1 MATLKS
7 FFLGPKGP
15 YGTRSGVG
23 GIGGMLIPGGAGLA
37 GGGAGVTG
45 GAGAGGYGGQGAMQS
60 ILGGGGG
67 FMQSLFGR
75 LFGAKGPEW
84 AAFNKRKKEHEYN
97 TEIARII
104 AGTGDRGYGLSK
116 FDKRLKAYD
125 HLDKMTDAEARD
137 ARRQNL
143 SDSLFI
149 DTPLA

>member
-1 MATLKS
+1 MATWKQILQ
-7 FFLGPKGP
+7 GEKGP
-15 YGTRSGVG
+15 YGRRSGG
-23 GIGGMLIPGGAGLA
+23 LLA
-37 GGGAGVTG
+37 GGLSNFGMPVGGAAGVTG
-45 GAGAGGYGGQGAMQS
+45 GAVAGGYGGQR
-60 ILGGGGG
+60 
-67 FMQSLFGR
+67 FMQAVLGKLFGSV
-75 LFGAKGPEW
+75 GGMGGTDKWHE
-84 AAFNKRKKEHEYN
+84 FNKRKKEHEYN